1 MKRQLFCILILLI
14 SSLAFSAETIRRNII
29 WTLEGKNDPIVQVT
43 NDGDADKS
51 LRLRILIGSN
61 SWRYPDDL
69 NVPSGEHRFLRVREI
84 IDTIG
89 EHYPEVKKEVSG
101 LLQIEYDGLDREIQ
115 TRMVNLNPK
124 AGVTSTRETEPS
136 LAPSI
141 VSIDPKSGNPAGGTT
156 VTISGHNFTDSTVVK
171 FGGVPAL
178 HNRQSADVIVAVT
191 PPHTVGAVDVE
202 VGTGK
207 RGTLL
212 KQAFLYEAEGP
223 LISMVDPDHGSGRGG
238 TRVLINGRN
247 FQPGCIVLWDGIQV
261 TARYIG
267 ADSVSLM
274 TPPGRGGSVSIEIRN
289 PGGKSDV
296 LQNAFTYQG
305 APHVVAITPQTGST
319 SGGYSLTLTGR
330 NFEQGSSVMFGTQ
343 YGTTTFINPQTLSA
357 IVPAGQSG
365 PVDIIVSNPDG
376 EVDNFAQA
384 FLYNEPPHITGTHID
399 PNPIVRLTT
408 TTITVDAVDPEGGPL
423 QFSFEATS
431 GPTGGQITG
440 VNGNQ
445 AIYASPNTTGIA
457 SIRIVVQDEHGAAA
471 STTVQVTVE

>member
-1 MKRQLFCILILLI
+1 
-14 SSLAFSAETIRRNII
+14 
-29 WTLEGKNDPIVQVT
+29 
-43 NDGDADKS
+43 
-51 LRLRILIGSN
+51 
-61 SWRYPDDL
+61 
-69 NVPSGEHRFLRVREI
+69 
-84 IDTIG
+84 
-89 EHYPEVKKEVSG
+89 
-101 LLQIEYDGLDREIQ
+101 
-115 TRMVNLNPK
+115 
-124 AGVTSTRETEPS
+124 
-136 LAPSI
+136 
-141 VSIDPKSGNPAGGTT
+141 
-156 VTISGHNFTDSTVVK
+156 
-171 FGGVPAL
+171 
-178 HNRQSADVIVAVT
+178 
-191 PPHTVGAVDVE
+191 
-202 VGTGK
+202 
-207 RGTLL
+207 
-212 KQAFLYEAEGP
+212 
-223 LISMVDPDHGSGRGG
+223 
-238 TRVLINGRN
+238 
-247 FQPGCIVLWDGIQV
+247 
-261 TARYIG
+261 
-267 ADSVSLM
+267 
-274 TPPGRGGSVSIEIRN
+274 IRN

-343 YGTTTFINPQTLSA
+343 YGTTTVINPQTLSA

-445 AIYASPNTTGIA
+445 AIYASP
-457 SIRIVVQDEHGAAA
+457 
-471 STTVQVTVE
+471 